1 MSTVPPLAIPETV
14 PLHARET
21 PLRAALV
28 GLGAISLEHIEKLE
42 RMPGARIVGICD
54 LEQPVVDAVGERF
67 AIDARFTDF
76 ERMLA
81 EARPDVVHVLTPPQS
96 HRPLAVAALQAGAHV
111 LVEKPIAPDSD
122 DYAAMRVAADAAG
135 LHLVEN
141 YNWREAAVVRRAR
154 RLLQSGAIGDVVHV
168 DVVFGGVLSGGGP
181 VADRDVVHFSHA
193 LPGGA
198 LQNFASHPVSIALAF
213 TGPCAGVSTMRRR
226 LDPARQSEAELRA
239 LLAGERASAL
249 VSVTRHSEPPSFTLR
264 VAGTEGAIEADLY
277 NDRLYVAGP
286 GGGMAKVANG
296 VRHGVNLLGGAAA
309 LLAKTVTS
317 RLDHFEGL
325 GALLEDLYGAVATGG
340 EPPVSTSEMDAVNE
354 VMFKVFSEEGQ
365 L

>member
-1 MSTVPPLAIPETV
+1 VRSQT
-14 PLHARET
+14 RET

-42 RMPGARIVGICD
+42 RMPRVRIVGLCD
-54 LEQPVVDAVGERF
+54 LEAAVVDAVGERF
-67 AIDARFTDF
+67 SIDARFTDF
-76 ERMLA
+76 ERMLEQA
-81 EARPDVVHVLTPPQS
+81 QPDVVHVLTPPQS
-96 HRPLAVAALQAGAHV
+96 HRALAVAALRAGSHV
-111 LVEKPIAPDSD
+111 LAEKPIAPLPD
-122 DYAAMRVAADAAG
+122 DYAAMRAAADAAG

-154 RLLQSGAIGDVVHV
+154 RLLREGTIGDVVHV
-168 DVVFGGVLSGGGP
+168 DVVFGGILSGGGP
-181 VADRDVVHFSHA
+181 VADRDVIHFSHA

-226 LDPARQSEAELRA
+226 LDPAMQSEDELRA
-239 LLAGERASAL
+239 LLAGDRASAL
-249 VSVTRHSEPPSFTLR
+249 VSVTRHSAPPAFTLR
-264 VAGTEGAIEADLY
+264 VAGTDGAIEADLY
-277 NDRLYVAGP
+277 NDRLYVARP
-286 GGGMAKVANG
+286 GSGMAKVTNG
-296 VRHGVNLLGGAAA
+296 VRHGVNLIEGAAS

-325 GALLEDLYGAVATGG
+325 QALLDDLYRAVAEGG
-340 EPPVSTSEMDAVNE
+340 EPPVTATEVDAVNE
-354 VMFKVFSEEGQ
+354 VMFKIFSGEGQ

>member
-1 MSTVPPLAIPETV
+1 MHSL
-14 PLHARET
+14 ARET

-42 RMPGARIVGICD
+42 RMPGAQIVGLCD
-54 LEQPVVDAVGERF
+54 LEESVVNAVGERY

-81 EARPDVVHVLTPPQS
+81 EAQPDVVHVLTPPQS

-111 LVEKPIAPDSD
+111 LVEKPIAPGPD
-122 DYAAMRVAADAAG
+122 DYAAMRAVADAVG

-141 YNWREAAVVRRAR
+141 YNWREAAVVRRALGLMR
-154 RLLQSGAIGDVVHV
+154 SGAIGDVVHV
-168 DVVFGGVLSGGGP
+168 DVVFGGILSGGGP

-226 LDPARQSEAELRA
+226 LDPDMQSDDELRA

-264 VAGTEGAIEADLY
+264 VAGTGGAIEADLY
-277 NDRLYVAGP
+277 NDRLYLARP
-286 GGGMAKVANG
+286 GSGMAKVANG
-296 VRHGVNLLGGAAA
+296 VRHGLNLLEGAAS
-309 LLAKTVTS
+309 LLANTLTS

-325 GALLEDLYGAVATGG
+325 EFLLEDLYRAVGEDG
-340 EPPVSTSEMDAVNE
+340 EPPVTAAEMDAVNE
-354 VMFKVFSEEGQ
+354 VMFKIFSAEGQ

>member
-1 MSTVPPLAIPETV
+1 VHSQ
-14 PLHARET
+14 ARET
-21 PLRAALV
+21 PLRAAVV
-28 GLGAISLEHIEKLE
+28 GLGAISLEHIEKL
-42 RMPGARIVGICD
+42 RRLPAVQIVGLCD
-54 LEQPVVDAVGERF
+54 LEQAVVDALGERYG
-67 AIDARFTDF
+67 IDAGFTDF

-96 HRPLAVAALQAGAHV
+96 HRPLAIAALEAGAHV
-111 LVEKPIAPDSD
+111 LVEKPIAASAE
-122 DYAAMRVAADAAG
+122 DYAAMRDAAAAAG

-154 RLLQSGAIGDVVHV
+154 DLVRSGTVGDVVHV

-181 VADRDVVHFSHA
+181 VADRDVVHFSHS
-193 LPGGA
+193 LKGGA

-213 TGPCAGVSTMRRR
+213 TGAVDGVSTMRRR
-226 LDPARQSEAELRA
+226 LDPTMQSEDELRA

-249 VSVTRHSEPPSFTLR
+249 VSVTRHSAPPSFTLR
-264 VAGTEGAIEADLY
+264 VAATEGAIEADLY

-286 GGGMAKVANG
+286 GSGLAKVTNG
-296 VRHGVNLLGGAAA
+296 VRHGLNLIEGAAA
-309 LLAKTVTS
+309 LLGKTITS

-325 GALLEDLYGAVATGG
+325 ESLIDGFYRAVAEGG
-340 EPPVSTSEMDAVNE
+340 EPPVTAAEIDAVNE
-354 VMFKVFSEEGQ
+354 VMFKVFSDEGQ

>member
-1 MSTVPPLAIPETV
+1 V
-14 PLHARET
+14 PLEPREA
-21 PLRAALV
+21 PLRAAVV
-28 GLGAISLEHIEKLE
+28 GLGAISLEHIEKLQGL
-42 RMPGARIVGICD
+42 PSARIVGLCD
-54 LEQPVVDAVGERF
+54 LEGAVVDAVGERCG
-67 AIDARFTDF
+67 IDARFTDF

-96 HRPLAVAALQAGAHV
+96 HRPLAVAALEAGAHV
-111 LVEKPIAPDSD
+111 LVEKPIAPNAE
-122 DYAAMRVAADAAG
+122 DYAAMRDAAAAAG

-154 RLLQSGAIGDVVHV
+154 ELVGSGAVGDVVHV
-168 DVVFGGVLSGGGP
+168 DVVFGGVLSGSGGP
-181 VADRDVVHFSHA
+181 VADRDVVHFSHD

-226 LDPARQSEAELRA
+226 LDPAMQSEDELRA
-239 LLAGERASAL
+239 LLAGECASAL
-249 VSVTRHSEPPSFTLR
+249 VSVTRHSAPPSFTLR
-264 VAGTEGAIEADLY
+264 VAATEGAIEADLY
-277 NDRLYVAGP
+277 NDRLYVARP
-286 GGGMAKVANG
+286 GSGLAKVTNG
-296 VRHGVNLLGGAAA
+296 VRHGLNLIEGAAA
-309 LLAKTVTS
+309 LLGKTISS

-325 GALLEDLYGAVATGG
+325 EALIAGLYRAVAEGG
-340 EPPVSTSEMDAVNE
+340 EPPVRAAEIDAVNE